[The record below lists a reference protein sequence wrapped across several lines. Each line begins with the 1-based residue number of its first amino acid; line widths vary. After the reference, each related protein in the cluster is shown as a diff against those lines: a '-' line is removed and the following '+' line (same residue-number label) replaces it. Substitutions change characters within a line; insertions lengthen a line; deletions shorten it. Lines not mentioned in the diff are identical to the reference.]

1 MNRIKIKLGF
11 ALLLMCASIS
21 VGAQINRTLATK
33 VADILAQLPAENLD
47 HSDKLM
53 QEIVDLKADGVLK
66 FCDMIVPLGTGDD
79 TKARFAIES
88 VAIYSGGLNT
98 VIENSAVEDALLLAI
113 QNATNNEV
121 KTFYIER
128 LTHCGS
134 DVSVETLRGFLSD
147 AKMYKPAL
155 SALSF
160 IGSTKAADAIFSATK
175 GVNNAIKASLIVAL
189 GSLRYESAVS
199 SLQQWANSESVLV
212 QEKSLAALAEIAAV
226 SSSKVLI
233 TAAEKAD
240 YKLDKSG
247 AIISLI
253 HYGKRLKEEGQLEL
267 STSIGALLLKNCKEE
282 EQLHFRSAGI
292 DLLRSNLGRSFNK
305 TLLKEIKNSNKNYRG
320 AVLVA
325 ATNGQTSEEVAA
337 WVKAYKKAKGTVKA
351 QIVSMLQTRDEPVVF
366 EKVITTS
373 VLDEDV
379 NVRIAGVK
387 ALVYVNKEVVLP
399 LALQTLATAN
409 TQDEF
414 SAIEG
419 TLLRICSAEDNIA
432 LANYLTKLSNNGKVV
447 VVNVLAARKAS
458 DQFEQI
464 VALVKSDD
472 KGLKSAAYAALPAV
486 VSASH
491 LSKVIGLLSV
501 TDDAENINSVQNAI
515 VGILDTSKKDNSQ
528 LILDAYRNIESKE
541 HVLPVLSALGSTAL
555 DLVLNSLNS
564 ENEKEQMVAL
574 VTLSKWRNN
583 DALIHLYGAVKSSK
597 NKELRAKA
605 FGYYLSQVTRAK
617 FPNEQKL
624 LLIQK
629 LMPLSTSLDEQKKII
644 GSARG
649 IKTFLSLIFVS
660 EYLNVEGLTTTASN
674 TAIRIALPTPGKKNG
689 LSGKLVR
696 KIVSKSV
703 SNLTG
708 PDSQYT
714 KIDVQE
720 FLDNMSDEEGFVSI
734 FNGKDFTG
742 WEGLVKNPIARGKM
756 SEKELVKAQIVANEQ
771 MMRDWYV
778 NEGVF
783 GFKGEGYNNICTIK
797 DYADFE
803 MIVDWKITNGGDS
816 GIYLRGTPQVQI
828 WDIARVDAGAQV
840 GSGGL
845 YNNQKNER
853 IPIEVADNPVNEW
866 NNFRIKMVGERVT
879 VWLNGVLVTDN
890 VALENYWDRK
900 SAIFAKEAIELQAH
914 GEDLGFKNIYVRE
927 ISSGDNQLTEE
938 EQKEGFKSLLN
949 GKDLDHWIGNKTDYI
964 VESNELK
971 VRPKNGG
978 HGNLLTAAEYSDF
991 NFRFEFKLTPGANN
1005 GLGIHMPLHGD
1016 AAYEGK
1022 ELQILDN
1029 TAAIYANLKPYQYHG
1044 SVYGI
1049 IAAKRGYLNPV
1060 GDWNSQEVIVNGD
1073 GIKIILNGTVIVDGN
1088 MKEAAKNGPKD
1099 GKSHPGLKR
1108 NNGHIGFLGHG
1119 ASLEFRN
1126 IRIKNLS
1133 K

>member
-1 MNRIKIKLGF
+1 MNRIKIKLGLV
-11 ALLLMCASIS
+11 LLLICTS
-21 VGAQINRTLATK
+21 VSVSAQINRTLDTK
-33 VADILAQLPAENLD
+33 VADILAQLPTGNLG

-53 QEIVDLKADGVLK
+53 QEIIDLKTEGVLK
-66 FCDMIVPLGTGDD
+66 FCDLIVPLGTGDD

-88 VAIYSGGLNT
+88 VAVYSGGLNT
-98 VIENSAVEDALLLAI
+98 VIENSAVEDALLQAI

-128 LTHCGS
+128 LIHCGS
-134 DVSVETLRGFLSD
+134 DASVEILSGFLSD

-175 GVNNAIKASLIVAL
+175 GVDNSIKASLIVAL
-189 GSLRYESAVS
+189 GNLRYESAVS
-199 SLQQWANSESVLV
+199 SLQQWANSKSVLV
-212 QEKSLAALAEIAAV
+212 QEKSLAALAEIAAA
-226 SSSKVLI
+226 SSSKALK
-233 TAAEKAD
+233 AAAKKAD

-253 HYGKRLKEEGQLEL
+253 HYGKRLQEEGQLEL
-267 STSIGALLLKNCKEE
+267 STSIGTLLLKNCKEE
-282 EQLHFRSAGI
+282 EQLHFRTAGI
-292 DLLRSNLGRSFNK
+292 DLLRSNLGGPFNK
-305 TLLKEIKNSNKNYRG
+305 TLLKEIKNSNKKYRG

-325 ATNGQTSEEVAA
+325 ATNGQTSKEVAA
-337 WVKAYKKAKGTVKA
+337 WVKAYKKAKGTAKA
-351 QIVSMLQTRDEPVVF
+351 QIISMLQTRDEPVVF
-366 EKVITTS
+366 EKVIAPS
-373 VLDEDV
+373 VLDKDV
-379 NVRIAGVK
+379 NVRISGVK
-387 ALVYVNKEVVLP
+387 ALVYANKELALP
-399 LALQTLATAN
+399 LVLQTLASATEK
-409 TQDEF
+409 DEF

-419 TLLRICSAEDNIA
+419 TLLRICTAADNAA

-447 VVNVLAARKAS
+447 VLHVLAARKAS

-472 KGLKSAAYAALPAV
+472 KVLKSAAYAALPSIA
-486 VSASH
+486 SASN
-491 LSKVIGLLSV
+491 LSSLIDLLSV
-501 TDDAENINSVQNAI
+501 VNDADNINSVQNAI
-515 VGILDTSKKDNSQ
+515 AGVLDSSKKDNSQ
-528 LILDAYRNIESKE
+528 LIFDAYRNIETKE
-541 HVLPVLSALGSTAL
+541 NVLPVLYALGSTAL
-555 DLVLNSLNS
+555 DLVVNSLNS
-564 ENEKEQMVAL
+564 ENEDEQIVAL
-574 VTLSKWRNN
+574 VSLSKWRNN
-583 DALIHLYGAVKSSK
+583 DALIHLFEAVKSSK
-597 NKELRAKA
+597 NKEVRAKA
-605 FGYYLSQVTRAK
+605 FGYYLSQLNRSK

-624 LLIQK
+624 LLIKK
-629 LMPLSTSLDEQKKII
+629 LMPLSTSVDEQKKII

-660 EYLNVEGLTTTASN
+660 KYLDVKGLTETASN

-696 KIVSKSV
+696 EVVSNSV
-703 SNLTG
+703 NNLTG
-708 PDSQYT
+708 PGSQYT
-714 KIDVQE
+714 KIDVRE
-720 FLDNMSDEEGFVSI
+720 FLENMSDEEGFVSI

-756 SEKELVKAQIVANEQ
+756 SKKELAKAQAAANEQ
-771 MMRDWYV
+771 MRRDWYIKD
-778 NEGVF
+778 GVF

-803 MIVDWKITNGGDS
+803 MVVDWKITNGGDS

-828 WDIARVDAGAQV
+828 WDIANINDGAQV

-853 IPIEVADNPVNEW
+853 IPLVVADNPVNEW
-866 NNFRIKMVGERVT
+866 NNFRIKMVGEHVT

-900 SAIFAKEAIELQAH
+900 SAIFTKEAIELQAH

-927 ISSGDNQLTEE
+927 ISSGDDQLTEE
-938 EQKEGFKSLLN
+938 EQKDGFKSLLN
-949 GKDLDHWIGNKTDYI
+949 GKDLDYWIGNKTDYI
-964 VESNELK
+964 VENNELK

-978 HGNLLTAAEYSDF
+978 HGNLFTVEEYSDF

-1005 GLGIHMPLHGD
+1005 GLGIHAPLKGD
-1016 AAYEGK
+1016 TAYEGK

-1049 IAAKRGYLNPV
+1049 IAAKTGYLNPV
-1060 GDWNSQEVIVNGD
+1060 GEWNSQEVIVNGD
-1073 GIKIILNGTVIVDGN
+1073 DIKIILNGTVIVDGN
-1088 MKEAAKNGPKD
+1088 IKEATKNGTKD
-1099 GKSHPGLKR
+1099 GKNHPGLKR
-1108 NNGHIGFLGHG
+1108 NKGHIGFLGHG
-1119 ASLEFRN
+1119 APLEFRN
-1126 IRIKNLS
+1126 IRIKDLN